1 MLAWCKQE
9 NYSWNLLEKNTAKSS
24 NLCMSHDSANE
35 NTMRFTYNYLDG
47 KNQLIPELC
56 AKCYADISIIITGD
70 TLSKDFI
77 WLNSIQ

>member
-1 MLAWCKQE
+1 
-9 NYSWNLLEKNTAKSS
+9 
-24 NLCMSHDSANE
+24 MSHDSANE